1 MREAGLAVVR
11 EMMSKS
17 SQPSRGLNDSTVS
30 ANSVNSNTESAPSSS
45 VTISS
50 HGANSAD
57 DIMSS
62 TSPIGKNDISNGAED
77 DYNDVTAPVCI
88 SSRHFEAALNRVR
101 PSVALHDRQ
110 R

>member
-17 SQPSRGLNDSTVS
+17 SQPSRGLSDSTVS
-30 ANSVNSNTESAPSSS
+30 ANSSTESAPSSS

>member
-45 VTISS
+45 VTIST

-57 DIMSS
+57 DIISS
-62 TSPIGKNDISNGAED
+62 TSPIGKIDISNVAED
-77 DYNDVTAPVCI
+77 DVTAPVCI